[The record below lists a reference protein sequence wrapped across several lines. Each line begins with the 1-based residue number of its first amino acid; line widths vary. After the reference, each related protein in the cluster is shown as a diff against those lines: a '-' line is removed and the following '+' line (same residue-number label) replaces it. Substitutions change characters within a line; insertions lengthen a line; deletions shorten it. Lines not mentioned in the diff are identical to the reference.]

1 MKPTL
6 REENFRGAYI
16 VDALSM
22 LDICICGV
30 GALGSNLMM
39 ELYRQGA
46 NIATIIDDDRVE
58 EHNIS
63 TQAYGTHN
71 IGHLKASAC
80 IALVSQFFQKTPY
93 ARIRRL
99 DEKNAERF
107 LHGHHLVVDTFDNA
121 ESRNAVKYACSQLN
135 IPCLHLGMDELGLYG
150 EVVWDREYYMFADA
164 FEKLTEV
171 NDPCDIGTS
180 RVLIMMTV
188 SLGCEA
194 IMRWLDSSMKVES
207 NFTFTMRDMHVEEWQ

>member
-6 REENFRGAYI
+6 REENFRGEHV
-16 VDALSM
+16 VDALSK
-22 LDICICGV
+22 LDICICGM

-46 NIATIIDDDRVE
+46 NIARIIDDDKVE

-63 TQAYGTHN
+63 TQAYGMRH
-71 IGHLKASAC
+71 IGRAKISAC
-80 IALVSQFFQKTPY
+80 EALAWEFFEASPSIIY
-93 ARIRRL
+93 RRL

-107 LHGHHLVVDTFDNA
+107 LHGYHLVVDTFDNA
-121 ESRNAVKYACSQLN
+121 ESRNAVKYACDRLN

-150 EVVWDREYYMFADA
+150 EVVWGREYYMFTEE
-164 FEKLTEV
+164 FSKLTEA

-180 RVLIMMTV
+180 RVLIMIVV
-188 SLGCEA
+188 SLGCET
-194 IMRWLDSSMKVES
+194 IMRWLDSSMKVEN
-207 NFTFTMRDMHVEEWQ
+207 NFTFTMRDMHVQEWQ